1 MKVALVTGGSRG
13 LGAAICRELAASGC
27 KVFVNYARSEDKACE
42 VVEDIKANGGWAE
55 AVRADVS
62 VADEVKEMVKYIE
75 QKEKGVDIL
84 VNNAGITRDT
94 LILRMKEADWDAVID
109 TNLKSAFLVTK
120 AVLKGMMKKRW
131 GRVINISSV
140 VALIGNPGQTN
151 YCASKAGLI
160 GFTKALAK
168 EVGSRNIT
176 VNAVCP
182 GYIETDM
189 TAALP
194 QDVKEKMLEAI
205 VLGRFGRPE
214 DVAHL
219 VEFLSSE
226 RASYITGQV
235 FVVDGGLSL

>member
-13 LGAAICRELAASGC
+13 LGAAICKELASLGC
-27 KVFVNYARSEDKACE
+27 KVFVNYAKSEKQAIE
-42 VVEDIKANGGWAE
+42 VVEDIRSNGGWAE
-55 AVRADVS
+55 AIKADVS
-62 VADEVKEMVKYIE
+62 VPDEVNGMVKYIE

-84 VNNAGITRDT
+84 VNNAGITKDT
-94 LILRMKEADWDAVID
+94 LILRMKENDWDTVLN

-131 GRVINISSV
+131 GRIINISSV

-189 TAALP
+189 TASLP
-194 QDVKEKMLEAI
+194 EDLKEEMLKAI
-205 VLGRFGRPE
+205 VVGRFGKPE
-214 DVAHL
+214 DVAYL
-219 VEFLSSE
+219 VGFLSTE
-226 RASYITGQV
+226 KASYITGQV